1 MRNIGINVNAKK
13 DKNGEVLKSIVQN
26 IHNVMGDAN
35 LTVFTKTEEFK
46 KAELNKIDFVISL
59 GGDGTILSTARELCE
74 YEIPILGINIG
85 HLGFLTE
92 VEVSDFCYAI
102 SCIKNNEYY
111 IEDRMMLQCNMENSN
126 KNISYTYNALNEI
139 VLSKGTLSRIVKY
152 GIYIDDK
159 LYTNFTADGII
170 VSTPTGSTAYS
181 LSAGGPIIYPTL
193 KLISITPICP
203 HSIGVRTTVI
213 DSNSNI
219 CVEIKKKYGSVYLT
233 VDGQESLELNEIDK
247 VSVIAS
253 PKVCKLIKLKSNN
266 YFNILRE
273 KITSN
278 TKEYEGDKE

>member
-1 MRNIGINVNAKK
+1 MKNIGINVNVKK
-13 DKNGEVLKSIVQN
+13 DKTGEILKSITQN
-26 IHNVMGDAN
+26 IYDILGDVNINIFTESENIKNAN
-35 LTVFTKTEEFK
+35 IEKLD
-46 KAELNKIDFVISL
+46 LVISL
-59 GGDGTILSTARELCE
+59 GGDGTILSTARELSE

-92 VEVSDFCYAI
+92 VEVSDFNYAI
-102 SCIKNNEYY
+102 TCIKNNDYH
-111 IEDRMMLQCNMENSN
+111 IEDRMMLQCILEDTN
-126 KNISYTYNALNEI
+126 KNTTYIYNALNEI

-152 GIYIDDK
+152 GIYIDDS

-213 DSNSNI
+213 DSNSKV
-219 CVEIKKKYGSVYLT
+219 CVEIKKKHGNVYLT
-233 VDGQESLELNEIDK
+233 VDGQKSIELNEIDK
-247 VSVIAS
+247 VTVITS

-278 TKEYEGDKE
+278 TKEYEGDK